1 MEPEISYAA
10 GQQIAFYPEASTECV
25 RATVETVAADL
36 GIMWIVT
43 EGGKR
48 KILYLH
54 DEDARLQI
62 SDPTNRSHHDAS
74 LSGQEVKASHG
85 PRRNPPKWPISGE
98 ATYSNYLTG

>member
-1 MEPEISYAA
+1 MAIAPETNDTYAA

-54 DEDARLQI
+54 ETALALKLPTPQI
-62 SDPTNRSHHDAS
+62 ETTTMVR
-74 LSGQEVKASHG
+74 
-85 PRRNPPKWPISGE
+85 
-98 ATYSNYLTG
+98 